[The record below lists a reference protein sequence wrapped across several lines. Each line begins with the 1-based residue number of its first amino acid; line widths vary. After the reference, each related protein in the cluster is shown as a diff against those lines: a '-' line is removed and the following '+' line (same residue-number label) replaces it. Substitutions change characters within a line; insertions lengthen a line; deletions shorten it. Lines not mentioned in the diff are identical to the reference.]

1 MAHLRREPGRPG
13 RHEPPAPSRRMDVRV
28 PVELADRLMAQ
39 VAARNMTRH
48 QAIREAI
55 AEWVEKRESEQ
66 HQKPESEPRHD

>member
-1 MAHLRREPGRPG
+1 
-13 RHEPPAPSRRMDVRV
+13 MDVRV